1 MKTRTIQPSLIL
13 ALTAG
18 TGVAV
23 GNWSAVAP
31 QGGATSA
38 PITGNQPAIEVPAMA
53 TMSPTSGDSDIDG
66 ERRVLTGIAIAYVRP
81 MEGQPPI
88 EEVANGTVLLG
99 VLEDGFTA
107 PRPGIPTRSVR
118 LGDLGT
124 MQPQAVYDLAL
135 PTISAAIFNRLKD
148 LGLIGAFAEPDREQ
162 IRVEDGAIV
171 DRRSGVTTL
180 TWLVTTGNVGQVRSV
195 ALGERFGEDEQ
206 LVNNPAHARLLAQSP
221 VQTPAEGQE
230 GELLNSSV
238 LDRFAY
244 RMNRHPGRRV
254 DVSVAPT
261 GEAPGAVAVDYLV
274 TENRPWMLYA
284 QVRRDGN
291 RSTDE
296 WRYRFGFI
304 HNQLTNNDDVL
315 SLDYTTSFDNVDA
328 LSGRY
333 ERPFTS
339 DGKLRGAI
347 YGQYYTYSAA
357 DVGQPGATFEGE
369 GFSIGAEAIYNVWQG
384 TKNPDMFVDVIGG
397 LRYDHIDVSN
407 NLANLQG
414 DDGFLLAYA
423 GARFE
428 RRREDVRTF
437 AQAMVEFSI
446 DGASSAA
453 RDTLGRFNADE
464 TWAVLRADVSHEFY
478 LEPLFDPA
486 LAASP
491 GLVHEI
497 GLRAAGQT
505 SFGQRLIPNYQDVI
519 GGLYT
524 VRGYPEAVAA
534 GDQTLVVSA
543 EYRYHVANALSSSE
557 QPGSLFGQP
566 FRWRPQYQYGPT
578 DWDLIGRAFVDAGW
592 TRNIDRESFELD
604 QTLVGAGVGLELQL
618 TRRFNVRI
626 DYGWALTDVERVG
639 GGNEVD
645 AGDSQWHLV
654 ATLVY

>member
-1 MKTRTIQPSLIL
+1 MKTRTIQPSLVL
-13 ALTAG
+13 VLTAG
-18 TGVAV
+18 TGIAV
-23 GNWSAVAP
+23 GSYGLDPAP
-31 QGGATSA
+31 QGSPPG
-38 PITGNQPAIEVPAMA
+38 TGNQPAIDAPAHA
-53 TMSPTSGDSDIDG
+53 TIGTSGDADIDG
-66 ERRVLTGIAIAYVRP
+66 ERRPLTGIAIQYVRIS
-81 MEGQPPI
+81 EGQPSLDLLADGK
-88 EEVANGTVLLG
+88 VTLG
-99 VLEDGFTA
+99 VLDDGFTA
-107 PRPGIPTRSVR
+107 PRAGIPVREMR

-124 MQPQAVYDLAL
+124 SEPKAVYDLAI

-148 LGLIGAFAEPDREQ
+148 LGLMGAFAEPDREQ
-162 IRVEDGAIV
+162 MRVENGRIV
-171 DRRSGVTTL
+171 DLRAGTTTL
-180 TWLVTTGNVGQVRSV
+180 TWLVTTGNVAQVRSV
-195 ALGERFGEDEQ
+195 ALGDRFAETEQ
-206 LVNNPAHARLLAQSP
+206 LVNNPAHARILDRSP
-221 VQTPAEGQE
+221 IATPAA
-230 GELLNSSV
+230 GETGVLLNASE

-291 RSTDE
+291 RNTDE

-315 SLDYTTSFDNVDA
+315 SLDYTTSFDNINA
-328 LSGRY
+328 FSGRY
-333 ERPFTS
+333 ERPFSS
-339 DGKLRGAI
+339 DGRLRSAV
-347 YGQYYTYSAA
+347 YGQFYTYSAA
-357 DVGQPGATFEGE
+357 DVGQPDATFEGE
-369 GFSIGAEAIYNVWQG
+369 GFSLGAEAIYNVWQG

-397 LRYDHIDVSN
+397 LRYDHIDVEN
-407 NLANLQG
+407 NLAALQG

-428 RRREDVRTF
+428 RRREDVRTT

-446 DGASSAA
+446 DGASDEA
-453 RDTLGRFNADE
+453 RDTLGRFNAAE
-464 TWAVLRADVSHEFY
+464 NWQVLRADVNHEFY
-478 LEPLFDPA
+478 LEPLFDPS

-491 GLVHEI
+491 GLRHEI
-497 GLRAAGQT
+497 GLRAAAQT

-519 GGLYT
+519 GGMYT

-534 GDQTLVVSA
+534 GDQSLVLSA
-543 EYRYHVANALSSSE
+543 EYRFHVANALGISE
-557 QPGSLFGQP
+557 EPGSFMGRP
-566 FRWRPQYQYGPT
+566 FRWRPQYEYGPT
-578 DWDLIGRAFVDAGW
+578 DWDLIARAFVDAGW
-592 TRNIDRESFELD
+592 TRNIDRESFEID
-604 QTLVGAGVGLELQL
+604 QTLIGAGLGLELQL